1 MNVSEIDFVFADRRI
16 LTLFKHTFLYST
28 ITSSLIVWNTETNVY
43 NVCSFVFRLSPQ
55 LSQEVMLDEVS
66 DAVLVDMLWE
76 TQMYLYEKRE
86 CLETLAKL
94 LLNSLKPFQN
104 TTRFASGY

>member
-1 MNVSEIDFVFADRRI
+1 MVSSVDVFRPSNPLELA
-16 LTLFKHTFLYST
+16 K
-28 ITSSLIVWNTETNVY
+28 
-43 NVCSFVFRLSPQ
+43 SFVGARELGKMLVDCCTDSDGCAVDRARAWCEMIDTIYHRLSPQ

-86 CLETLAKL
+86 TLQSLAKL
-94 LLNSLKPFQN
+94 LLDN
-104 TTRFASGY
+104 

>member
-1 MNVSEIDFVFADRRI
+1 MDCV
-16 LTLFKHTFLYST
+16 L
-28 ITSSLIVWNTETNVY
+28 
-43 NVCSFVFRLSPQ
+43 CRLSPQ

-86 CLETLAKL
+86 VLQSLAKVL
-94 LLNSLKPFQN
+94 MDN
-104 TTRFASGY
+104 

>member
-1 MNVSEIDFVFADRRI
+1 MYCLLR
-16 LTLFKHTFLYST
+16 
-28 ITSSLIVWNTETNVY
+28 
-43 NVCSFVFRLSPQ
+43 RLSPQ

-86 CLETLAKL
+86 ILQSLANV
-94 LLNSLKPFQN
+94 LLNN
-104 TTRFASGY
+104 

>member
-1 MNVSEIDFVFADRRI
+1 MSLRWTIYLYRKKCQLLNKDADRMLWN
-16 LTLFKHTFLYST
+16 LTDIEF
-28 ITSSLIVWNTETNVY
+28 
-43 NVCSFVFRLSPQ
+43 NVCLFIFYRLSPQ

-86 CLETLAKL
+86 VLQSVAKL
-94 LLNSLKPFQN
+94 LQQN
-104 TTRFASGY
+104 